1 MLKKILGTYL
11 SMVTI
16 SRTEH
21 NKNML
26 NIFMHQT
33 ITKINERRK
42 ERRKTEYLLHERAL
56 LMKEYFRNQRSLFT
70 SFRSKIL
77 CLQKKLFLK
86 LEEKSP

>member
-1 MLKKILGTYL
+1 MLKKILATYL

-21 NKNML
+21 NKYLL

-33 ITKINERRK
+33 IKKINERRK

-56 LMKEYFRNQRSLFT
+56 LMKEYFRIQRNLFT
-70 SFRSKIL
+70 FLKPKIL
-77 CLQKKLFLK
+77 YLQKR
-86 LEEKSP
+86 SS